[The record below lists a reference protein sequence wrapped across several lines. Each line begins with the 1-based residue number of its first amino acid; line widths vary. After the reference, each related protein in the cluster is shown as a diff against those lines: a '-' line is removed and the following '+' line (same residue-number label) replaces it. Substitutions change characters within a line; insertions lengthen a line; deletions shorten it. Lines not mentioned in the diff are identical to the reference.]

1 MFLTVFK
8 SVVASVKITCTA
20 FVDNILHSVYYGD
33 SKLDVHGDTGDASK
47 MKTFA
52 FETNQTSTEANIK
65 LKVEVE
71 DHQPKDHCLK
81 WAGFILQCKAKD
93 QNGKEVESSPWHK
106 FTSNTNEWQSE
117 GGSAL
122 CKIESGWL
130 NTVDLSGVQELL
142 SAGASVIWTTG
153 KKTTVLIGSPSL
165 KGSIFYPCL

>member
-1 MFLTVFK
+1 
-8 SVVASVKITCTA
+8 
-20 FVDNILHSVYYGD
+20 
-33 SKLDVHGDTGDASK
+33 
-47 MKTFA
+47 MKTFS
-52 FETNQTSTEANIK
+52 FEVDRTSTEITGLK
-65 LKVEVE
+65 LTVENY
-71 DHQPKDHCLK
+71 QNKNHCIPG
-81 WAGFILQCKAKD
+81 WAGVILQCKAKD

-153 KKTTVLIGSPSL
+153 KKTTVLVGSPSL
-165 KGSIFYPCL
+165 KGSILVSIRNSELPN